1 MIKGLYFK
9 LNDESNKDK
18 MIFDFFEVEKKLGH
32 NKIDVLFSLIAEHYG
47 KEKELLGLMQEDLKI
62 ND

>member
-47 KEKELLGLMQEDLKI
+47 NEENLLDILGGK
-62 ND
+62 